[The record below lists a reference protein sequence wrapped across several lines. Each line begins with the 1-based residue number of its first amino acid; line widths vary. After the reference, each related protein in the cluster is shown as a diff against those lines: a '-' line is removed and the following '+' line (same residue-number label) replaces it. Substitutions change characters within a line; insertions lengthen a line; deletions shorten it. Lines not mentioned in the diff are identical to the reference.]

1 MSTCGASGTMAGDQL
16 GFTRLHTLAHARDAM
31 QRELADEGQ
40 ATCPCCERV
49 VRVYHRRLH
58 AEMALWL
65 IKLVRKYREEPGWYQ
80 TVDLLAASGSH
91 LRAGGTNGTLL
102 VHWGLIERA
111 TACNEAGAP
120 VGSYRPTTQGL
131 AFVENRVAVPACV
144 YLLDNK
150 RTGASDE
157 CLSIRAALGDRF
169 SYEELM
175 SGYEKIDR
183 PQADAPGY

>member
-1 MSTCGASGTMAGDQL
+1 MKQIEFTQL
-16 GFTRLHTLAHARDAM
+16 RTVAQARAKLK
-31 QRELADEGQ
+31 QELEDDGQ
-40 ATCPCCERV
+40 STCPCCDRV

-120 VGSYRPTTQGL
+120 VGSYRPTSQGL
-131 AFVENRVAVPACV
+131 AFVENRVETVPGHQSACFAGERRE
-144 YLLDNK
+144 K
-150 RTGASDE
+150 RG
-157 CLSIRAALGDRF
+157 L
-169 SYEELM
+169 
-175 SGYEKIDR
+175 K
-183 PQADAPGY
+183 